1 MTRMLPSG
9 VGAIRGSFMVSY
21 GGFCR
26 KSRVGNLY
34 AIRPLMTLTRK
45 FPNMYNKCL
54 IGFVIWE
61 HRFMKEMFAREP

>member
-1 MTRMLPSG
+1 
-9 VGAIRGSFMVSY
+9 MVSY